1 MYNVFKRPMFK
12 RGGPTKGTGI
22 MSHVEPR
29 VRAANGFGFPNFGVN
44 SMTEDQ
50 VANFREIERKRIES
64 IRNQPNAFL
73 GPRFTDPNFQ
83 SPFKNFFSNKSGF
96 EFLNPANK
104 GVPAA
109 FANIQSKTPVPPVG
123 TEGKTG
129 VEIGMEGLDGL
140 TDYEYDALEKKDQ
153 QQEAKR
159 LEKDL
164 TVNNPP
170 DITLDTRKSLEQRVT
185 DEAEFLKRI
194 LKDEDHSRGELAL
207 IISRAIKEPG
217 SIADKIA
224 KASELSL
231 PVARK
236 RKEEDKAITLAA
248 YKLTKEED
256 IAAGKKSQQEKLI
269 DEYVESNLKDPAN
282 TKSAAE
288 LRRDAVN
295 KWFGG
300 KTDAQKDYN
309 IAILSK
315 YEAVDSSGRS
325 PLQRALEDK
334 KELEGK
340 QGTGVALNKT
350 QQEKL
355 DRANKIIE
363 EVIRIRKEIDF
374 PTLNLAKGG
383 RVKYAE
389 GTDIDEMESEKTKEK
404 VNSAVQPIEATNV
417 AEADQSVPM
426 KPVQKL
432 SYEELRTRLP
442 KEITDDIVQ
451 LISNSEEALQDFAY
465 IKDQEDVNGFN
476 VKYGVNLILPPE
488 TV

>member
-1 MYNVFKRPMFK
+1 MFK

-64 IRNQPNAFL
+64 IRNQPSFFL

-83 SPFKNFFSNKSGF
+83 SPFKNFFSNKTGF

-104 GVPAA
+104 GVPAV

-129 VEIGMEGLDGL
+129 VEIGMEGLNGL

-217 SIADKIA
+217 SLADKIA

-231 PVARK
+231 PVVRK

-248 YKLTKEED
+248 YKLAKEKE
-256 IAAGKKSQQEKLI
+256 IAGAKQTQQEKLI
-269 DEYVESNLKDPAN
+269 DEYVSANIKDPAN
-282 TKSAAE
+282 TKSANE
-288 LRRDAVN
+288 LRREAVN
-295 KWFGG
+295 RYFGG
-300 KTDAQKDYN
+300 KEDTQKEYN
-309 IAILSK
+309 VAILSK